1 MAFYGNSF
9 GPRFGPPPGYP
20 PAMVGESSETEGFS
34 DAAWSQDTDNEDEGA
49 TGAKSKQPK
58 HVRDSTLAIT
68 NLPTNTTMK
77 ELMTRIA
84 VAGPFGKVYSCHLEN
99 KPTPVNPNM
108 PKGEQQ
114 LKAYIAFFS
123 RDSGHYFMAYVS
135 DQGICVHGRPMR
147 VWWSSTPVPERIE
160 IVDKHASRTILV
172 EGPAGMTK
180 SRLDDILRK
189 HGINPN
195 GIHDWAIETRSST
208 KKEAYLQFNSYAVA
222 AAAVRV
228 LDSLVNPPGIFAE
241 YARDP
246 IDVGVNTAWDSENHK
261 NGTQGHLLVIWK
273 DWRIP
278 VDKKAIT
285 ANQTSSEESDWL
297 KESEKKP
304 RGGPSQ
310 THRRKHS
317 QLGSGSSRRPDNTK
331 R

>member
-9 GPRFGPPPGYP
+9 GARYGPPPGYP
-20 PAMVGESSETEGFS
+20 PNMVGESSETEGFS
-34 DAAWSQDTDNEDEGA
+34 DAAWAENEDEGA
-49 TGAKSKQPK
+49 TGTNSKQPQD
-58 HVRDSTLAIT
+58 VRDSTLAIT

-84 VAGPFGKVYSCHLEN
+84 VAGPFGKVYSCHLESQ
-99 KPTPVNPNM
+99 PTPVNPNM
-108 PKGEQQ
+108 SKGEQQ
-114 LKAYIAFFS
+114 LKAYIAFFT
-123 RDSGHYFMAYVS
+123 RDSAHYFMAYVN

-147 VWWSSTPVPERIE
+147 VRWSSAPVPETLA
-160 IVDKHASRTILV
+160 IVGRHDSRAILV

-180 SRLDDILRK
+180 PRLDDILRAN
-189 HGINPN
+189 GINPN
-195 GIHDWAIETRSST
+195 SIHDWVIETVSST
-208 KKEAYLQFNSYAVA
+208 KKEAYLQFNTYTVA
-222 AAAVRV
+222 AAAVKV

-246 IDVGVNTAWDSENHK
+246 VDVGVKTAWDSENHEK
-261 NGTQGHLLVIWK
+261 GTKGHLIVIWN

-297 KESEKKP
+297 KASEKKQ
-304 RGGPSQ
+304 RGGSSQ
-310 THRRKHS
+310 THRRKQS